1 MLFSRFFHAAL
12 AALFALG
19 VSPVLAADD
28 WSTYGHDLTNQRYSS
43 LAQVDPGNVRRLAPA
58 FVFQTGVV
66 DSFETTP
73 LVAGN
78 TMYLTAPFDHVFA
91 LDARTGKRLWHYQQK
106 LGKTSFCCG
115 PVNRGVALLGDLVYL
130 ATLDG
135 KLVALD
141 RAGGKPRWQVT
152 VGDNA
157 AGFSLTMAP
166 LVYRDEVIV
175 GSSGGEFGMRGS
187 LSAYDAKTGT
197 RRWRWYATN
206 PRDWAGPFAATT
218 PDGTD
223 LHRDLAQEKAD
234 FPKFKD
240 AWKKG
245 GGPIWMT
252 PAVDPAMNAVI
263 FTTGNPAPDVLGKV
277 RPGDNLHT
285 NSIVALDASS
295 GKLLW
300 ATQLV
305 PHDVWDLDLASPVV
319 LFDTVDAQ
327 GKPVEAAG
335 EAGKAGWFYVVDRH
349 SGKFI
354 RRSKPFVPQE
364 NLFAQPTAAGIR
376 MAPGVNGGAEWSPV
390 SYDPT
395 LHYAFVSAINQ
406 PVRFIAKQQPWT
418 PGVMWLGGTF
428 RADRTVEWYG
438 LFSAVD
444 VNTGDIAWQVKTE
457 EPLIGGALSTAGG
470 LTFMGEGNGM
480 FDAYDSKS
488 GKLLWQFQ
496 CGAGVNAAPIAY
508 EQDGEEYVAVAA
520 GGSFML
526 DTPYGDSVYVFKLP
540 KS

>member
-1 MLFSRFFHAAL
+1 VLFSRFFHAAV

-19 VSPVLAADD
+19 VSPAAASED
-28 WSTYGHDLTNQRYSS
+28 WASYGHDLTNQRYSS
-43 LAQVDPGNVRRLAPA
+43 LKQVDPANVGRLVPA

-78 TMYLTAPFDHVFA
+78 TMFLTAPHDHVFA
-91 LDARTGKRLWHYQQK
+91 VDARTGKRLWHYEHK
-106 LGKTSFCCG
+106 LGQTAFCCG

-130 ATLDG
+130 GTLDG

-141 RAGGKPRWQVT
+141 RASGKVRWQAQ
-152 VGDNA
+152 VGADP
-157 AGFSLTMAP
+157 GFGLTMAP
-166 LVYRDEVIV
+166 LVYKDEVIV
-175 GSSGGEFGMRGS
+175 GGSGGEFGVRGTV
-187 LSAYDAKTGT
+187 SAYDAKTGA

-206 PRDWAGPFAATT
+206 ATDWAGHFSATT
-218 PDGTD
+218 PDGMN

-245 GGPIWMT
+245 GGTVWMT
-252 PAVDPAMNAVI
+252 PAADPAMNAI
-263 FTTGNPAPDVLGKV
+263 FFTTGNPAPDVLGKV

-285 NSIVALDASS
+285 NSIVALDAST
-295 GKLLW
+295 GKLMW
-300 ATQLV
+300 YNQLL
-305 PHDVWDLDLASPVV
+305 PHDLWDLDLASPVV

-327 GKPVEAAG
+327 GKPVKAVG
-335 EAGKAGWFYVVDRH
+335 EAGKSGWFYVVDRT

-354 RRSKPFVPQE
+354 RKSKPFVPQE
-364 NLFAQPTAAGIR
+364 NMFAQPTAKGVR
-376 MAPGVNGGAEWSPV
+376 MAPGVNGGSEWSPV
-390 SYDPT
+390 SFDPA

-406 PVRFIAKQQPWT
+406 PVRFATKPQKFT

-428 RADRTVEWYG
+428 HADRTVPWYG
-438 LFSAVD
+438 LFSAIDVD
-444 VNTGDIAWQVKTE
+444 TGEIAWQAKTDQ
-457 EPLIGGALSTAGG
+457 PLIGGALSTAGG
-470 LTFMGEGNGM
+470 LTFFGEGNGM

-488 GKLLWQFQ
+488 GKLLWQFE
-496 CGAGVNAAPIAY
+496 CGAGVNAAPMAY
-508 EQDGEEYVAVAA
+508 EVDGEEYVAVAA
-520 GGSFML
+520 GGSFMI